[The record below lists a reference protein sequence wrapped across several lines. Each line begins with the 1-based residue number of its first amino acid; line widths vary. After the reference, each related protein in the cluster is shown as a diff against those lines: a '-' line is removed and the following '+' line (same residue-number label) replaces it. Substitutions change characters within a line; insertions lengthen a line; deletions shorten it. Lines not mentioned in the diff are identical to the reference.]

1 MRVVDENFQTTAEP
15 DIPKSIPADMH
26 GEWRDVVDDLQA
38 RKVLTDAML
47 GSVES
52 YILALRNMR
61 QAQEAIETH
70 GAVSV
75 TPKGLM
81 KNPAVTLLGKAQVT
95 MSRLAAELGLTPAAR
110 SRRKMSGDDGGGE
123 GSGDQKS
130 LFDDYMDI

>member
-1 MRVVDENFQTTAEP
+1 MRVVDENFQTTADP

-26 GEWRDVVDDLQA
+26 GEWRDVVNDLKA

-52 YILALRNMR
+52 YILALRNTR
-61 QAQEAIETH
+61 LAQEAIETH

-75 TPKGLM
+75 TAKGALQ

-110 SRRKMSGDDGGGE
+110 SRRQMSGGDE
-123 GSGDQKS
+123 GSDDQKS
-130 LFDDYMDI
+130 LFDDLMDF